1 MIDNTILIAN
11 IDLSDKCSEANSQFD
26 KKMRKK
32 YYNWKKFIL
41 FVNFWLK
48 YSRALFKYIK
58 LAYYLPILIT
68 ILEKVAWLRRIV
80 DSLYYVKE

>member
-11 IDLSDKCSEANSQFD
+11 IDLSDKCSESNSQFD